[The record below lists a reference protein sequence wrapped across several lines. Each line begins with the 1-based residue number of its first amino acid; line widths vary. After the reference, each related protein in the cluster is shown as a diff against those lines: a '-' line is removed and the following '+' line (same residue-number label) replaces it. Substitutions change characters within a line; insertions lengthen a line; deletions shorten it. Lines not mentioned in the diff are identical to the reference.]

1 MRKTISLILALLMLV
16 SVIPIG
22 VIAADDACEHINTVT
37 EAAIP
42 NTCTENGFTEGVY
55 CNDCGE
61 WLVVQEKIYALGHS
75 WGDYEYN
82 NDATCTSNGKEIA
95 ECERCDAI
103 DMREVYGTALEHEYE
118 AEVIKEA
125 NCKEEGLIA
134 YTCDCGYAYTNTVS
148 KTDHADDNIDDVCD
162 VCGEVLNS
170 FSGQCGENV
179 YWEFDESTDTLT
191 ISGAGKIDDAVLF
204 DEETGDF
211 VANEEKDFLVN
222 MPWYHLKNQIRTIV
236 IEEGITEIGACAFHS
251 LFYLTKVE
259 FPSTLEV
266 VGCAAFCDCIR
277 LEELDLPDSVNT
289 LYVSNYNEIA
299 IKKIVLPESLEATPK
314 VPGIDE
320 VFDFNMCAYLES
332 ITIPEEIGAIEAVV
346 SAVNP
351 SIRNIYNYSTEA
363 IVKFDNRAVSQYWYG
378 DEATAEYATITM
390 GAALASN
397 EYDMTDEELEA
408 FVLEKI
414 IEYYGENYAEKIPY
428 PNLIETVP
436 DYIKVYC
443 YENSAQHLYCVDNGV
458 NFVLIDENTHLDADN
473 NGVCD
478 VCGLEHMCGEKVYY
492 EFDDVTGTVTISGEG
507 STYNY
512 ERYGTKFE
520 DVQSPFRNDDNIRK
534 VIIEEGITSL
544 GDYLYFGCCNIE
556 EIQIPETVT
565 YIGMRAVYGKMTQFN
580 IGKNISYVDRTIEE
594 LSYIK
599 RFTVDIENKNYSA
612 DNFGCLYDKNKMSL
626 EAYPADNDAK
636 EFYIP
641 EGVEFVN
648 AGFDCANKLEFVYIH
663 KDVRY
668 LSDGIFTS
676 AFNLKKIIVDESNEH
691 YFNDENGAL
700 YNVIPETGKI
710 ILKCYPTGNT
720 RTVFEI
726 VDGTNT
732 IWHSVFNGD
741 ICINTLIIPESV
753 NSMIWGALPN
763 GKVEDAYSL
772 YDIYYYG
779 TKEQWNEIEIDETNN
794 QVLENVTIHFNYDG
808 ISPIIVKSGPC
819 GENVTYEFY
828 SDGTLI
834 ISGTGAM
841 ADNFFEF
848 SKLDIKNVI
857 IKSGV
862 TTIAGWAFSRCSM
875 LTDVT
880 ISDSVTS
887 IGDSVFSSCDSLSDI
902 VIPDSVKSIGKAA
915 FFSCDNLISITIPN
929 SVTSIGDGS
938 FCDCKGLTSITFG
951 KSVKSI
957 GKDAFDDCINLTDVY
972 FNGTRSEWNSIIIH
986 SGNDSLLA
994 ATIHFDDCRHTED
1007 GYATITKDENINEPT
1022 YTKDGS
1028 YDEVTVCEN
1037 CGAELSRER
1046 KAIPDLSLL
1055 ETIVG
1060 NIEETFKG
1068 FYDALAR
1075 VITKLLMLIKKMG

>member
-22 VIAADDACEHINTVT
+22 VIATDYACEHINTAT

-42 NTCTENGFTEGVY
+42 STCLEQGLTEGVY

-82 NDATCTSNGKEIA
+82 NDATCDRNGTEIA
-95 ECERCDAI
+95 TCKRCDAT

-125 NCKEEGLIA
+125 NCKEEGLIT
-134 YTCDCGYAYTNTVS
+134 YTCDCGDQYTEITA
-148 KTDHADDNIDDVCD
+148 KTDHADYNEDDVCD

-179 YWEFDESTDTLT
+179 YWSLDKETETLT
-191 ISGAGKIDDAVLF
+191 ISGAGKIDDAVVF

-277 LEELDLPDSVNT
+277 LENLDLPDSVKT
-289 LYVSNYNEIA
+289 LYVSNYDEISV
-299 IKKIVLPESLEATPK
+299 KKIVLPKSLESTPTI
-314 VPGIDE
+314 PGIDE
-320 VFDFNMCAYLES
+320 TLDFNMCVYLES
-332 ITIPEEIGAIEAVV
+332 VTIPKEIGNIEAIIDIT
-346 SAVNP
+346 NP

-363 IVKFDNRAVSQYWYG
+363 LIKFDDYG
-378 DEATAEYATITM
+378 M
-390 GAALASN
+390 SMWLSN
-397 EYDMTDEELEA
+397 EVVAELMTVAMGVALELIEYPEIWEDEEA
-408 FVLEKI
+408 KKAYVINKI
-414 IEYYGENYAEKIPY
+414 IEYYGEDFVEKIREELPD
-428 PNLIETVP
+428 PIVIDTVP

-443 YENSAQHLYCVDNGV
+443 YENSAQHLYCVENGI
-458 NFVLIDENTHLDADN
+458 NFVLIDENTHLDSLN
-473 NGVCD
+473 NDGVCD
-478 VCGLEHMCGEKVYY
+478 VCGLNNMCGEEVYY
-492 EFDDVTGTVTISGEG
+492 EFDEETGILTLKGEG
-507 STYNY
+507 ETYNY
-512 ERYGTKFE
+512 
-520 DVQSPFRNDDNIRK
+520 DCNSPFYNDSDIRK
-534 VIIEEGITSL
+534 VVVEEGITSL
-544 GDYLYFGCCNIE
+544 GDYLFFCCNNIE
-556 EIQIPETVT
+556 EMQIPETVT

-580 IGKNISYVDRTIEE
+580 IGKNISYVDGTIEE
-594 LSYIK
+594 LSCVNK
-599 RFTVDIENKNYSA
+599 FTVDADNKNYSA
-612 DNFGCLYDKNKMSL
+612 DDFGCLYNKNKTSL
-626 EAYPADNDAK
+626 EAYPADNDAT
-636 EFYIP
+636 EFTIP
-641 EGVEFVN
+641 ESVEFVN
-648 AGFDCANKLEFVYIH
+648 AGFDCANNLEFVHIH

-676 AFNLKKIIVDESNEH
+676 AFNLKEIIVDESNEQ

-753 NSMIWGALPN
+753 NSMIWGALPSS
-763 GKVEDAYSL
+763 KVEDVYSL

-779 TKEQWNEIEIDETNN
+779 TEEQWNEIEIDENNN

-808 ISPIIVKSGPC
+808 TSPIITKSGSC
-819 GENVTYEFY
+819 GKNVTYEFY

-857 IKSGV
+857 IKSGI
-862 TTIAGWAFSRCSM
+862 TTIGSWAFSRCSM
-875 LTDVT
+875 LMGVT

-887 IGDSVFSSCDSLSDI
+887 IGDSAFSSCDSLTSI
-902 VIPDSVKSIGKAA
+902 VIP
-915 FFSCDNLISITIPN
+915 T
-929 SVTSIGDGS
+929 SVTSIGKAVFFSCDSLTSITIPDSVTGIGDVS
-938 FCDCKGLTSITFG
+938 FCGCKGLTSITLG
-951 KSVKSI
+951 KSVKCV
-957 GKDAFDDCINLTDVY
+957 GKDAFDDSTNLVDVY
-972 FNGTRSEWNSIIIH
+972 FKGTKSEWNSIIIY
-986 SGNDSLLA
+986 SGNAPLLD
-994 ATIHFDDCRHTED
+994 ATFHFNDCGHTKD
-1007 GYATITKDENINEPT
+1007 GYATITKEENINEPT
-1022 YTKDGS
+1022 YIKDGS

-1037 CGAELSRER
+1037 CGAELSRES
-1046 KAIPDLSLL
+1046 KVIPNLSVL
-1055 ETIVG
+1055 ETIVE
-1060 NIEETFKG
+1060 NIEDTFKG
-1068 FYDALAR
+1068 FYDALAKL
-1075 VITKLLMLIKKMG
+1075 ITKLLKLFK